1 MECFLSMYVGHSESV
16 VSVDF
21 NCNGTLLATGDMN
34 GVVII
39 WKVENGEKIHE
50 VQASEI
56 QVSSHK
62 TFFCEVARIS
72 FKNFLN
78 LFIFNVHVLCSEGV
92 QGDYGQDF
100 GDFNLLIGEFMWNKL
115 VFV

>member
-62 TFFCEVARIS
+62 TFSMRLPGYL
-72 FKNFLN
+72 FKF
-78 LFIFNVHVLCSEGV
+78 F
-92 QGDYGQDF
+92 
-100 GDFNLLIGEFMWNKL
+100 
-115 VFV
+115 